1 MPVLNMPREV
11 ADDRTTHRTR
21 LRPAPLLVLKVR
33 RPPMSPTAVSS
44 ASASAATAPT
54 AGAPVRP
61 LRPSSA
67 LRAVLVLARRPT
79 LMVLPP
85 LVLPPLPPLLLLTG
99 T

>member
-1 MPVLNMPREV
+1 MPVLNMPSEV
-11 ADDRTTHRTR
+11 PDDCTAHRTR

-44 ASASAATAPT
+44 ASAATSPT
-54 AGAPVRP
+54 TGAPVRP
-61 LRPSSA
+61 LRPGSP
-67 LRAVLVLARRPT
+67 LRAVLVLARRPA

-85 LVLPPLPPLLLLTG
+85 LVLSPLPPLLLLTG